1 MAEGDKVHI
10 LIGDLEFV
18 GHVPEGRGDPRGAWT
33 WAGQPMPGV
42 QKVTIE
48 LAVGRAPVVQM
59 DNVIIPKRMIK
70 PAADQAGVGKPL
82 EEMLVGPRDTGKDPY
97 RPRQGG

>member
-18 GHVPEGRGDPRGAWT
+18 GHVPEGRGDPRGSWT

-48 LAVGRAPVVQM
+48 LAIGRAPVVQM
-59 DNVIIPKRMIK
+59 DNLIIPKRMVKRAIGEK
-70 PAADQAGVGKPL
+70 EPGELLAAG
-82 EEMLVGPRDTGKDPY
+82 DTGKDLY